1 MLVYAYIARDP
12 STGQKVRSEIQADSE
27 RAAAKLI
34 KMQGLAPLEI
44 IPVVENGS
52 RIARFIGRIKP
63 KDRVLFSRQ
72 LATLINAGL
81 PLVQSLRT
89 VSAQSQNKQL
99 KVYTNQII
107 SDVESGTSLSRAMS
121 RHPQAFN
128 QMYISL
134 IEAGETSGTLDK
146 SLERLATQQEK
157 DAELSSK
164 IKGALVYPLV
174 VTGVMIA
181 VVIFMLVGVLPQV
194 QVLYEGTPGASLP
207 LPTRILLAVSSFIVS
222 FWWLVLILI
231 GVGSFFFLKWFQTKA
246 GRSTVDRLK
255 MRLPV
260 IGPLFIK
267 SYMARFARTGATLI
281 ASGVPLLQVLE
292 ITSRSVNNVHVEA
305 SILTIV
311 DRVRTGKSLADAM
324 QSDTVFLELVP
335 NMIRIGEQSGKM
347 EEMLRKTAEYYEK
360 EVDQQI
366 KTINTVIEPILMIVL
381 GVLALMIV
389 LAVLLPIYNLGNT
402 GYGA

>member
-246 GRSTVDRLK
+246 GRSAVDRLK